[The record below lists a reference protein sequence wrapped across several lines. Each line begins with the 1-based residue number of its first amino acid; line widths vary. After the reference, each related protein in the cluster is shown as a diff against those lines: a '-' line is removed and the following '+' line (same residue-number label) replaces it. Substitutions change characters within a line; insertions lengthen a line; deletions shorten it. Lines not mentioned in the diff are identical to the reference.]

1 MQQRAYAKNGFATL
15 FSLIILMVIAVSVFS
30 SILLTNIDGL
40 KGVEAMRNG
49 IVAKNLATSCAEIAI
64 NKLKIADTYSGNE
77 TINFTEGS
85 CYIQTISG
93 SGNTNRLLRVTG
105 TSENAIKKIEINVLV
120 INPTTNISYWI
131 EKDF

>member
-1 MQQRAYAKNGFATL
+1 
-15 FSLIILMVIAVSVFS
+15 MVIAVSVFS